1 MLLLLRVF
9 GCCLPVCLSPS
20 ISRAFSSH
28 GTRLPP
34 GSKPLPGCV
43 EEYLIGYLSFD
54 LKHTQTLLAINC
66 KMNRL
71 CMLQNIIN
79 VITLYYHAVVSPE
92 QT

>member
-1 MLLLLRVF
+1 MAPVFLLAAS
-9 GCCLPVCLSPS
+9 LS
-20 ISRAFSSH
+20 R
-28 GTRLPP
+28 
-34 GSKPLPGCV
+34 GCV

-79 VITLYYHAVVSPE
+79 VITLCYHAVVSPE